1 MRRYKKDIPINQIIW
16 DLAVITRG
24 VEMEWCMMNGSSDI
38 RSLSSSVV
46 RNYLRGISTCGS
58 GA

>member
-1 MRRYKKDIPINQIIW
+1 
-16 DLAVITRG
+16 
-24 VEMEWCMMNGSSDI
+24 MEWCMMNGSSDI

-46 RNYLRGISTCGS
+46 RNYLRGISTCGA